1 MGTTEGESLLSI
13 WMSLQAMD
21 LCSIC
26 LNWTLLQFQRCTL
39 RKAIRTG
46 RGYFDLLG
54 DYGTYSISKNEQGTI
69 ITLKGDP
76 EVKEDDLVDDSDP
89 AIQDLKTKTDAYE
102 YYYDTKGNLMKVKGK
117 VRRNLY
123 NKDFVIERMM

>member
-1 MGTTEGESLLSI
+1 MI
-13 WMSLQAMD
+13 
-21 LCSIC
+21 
-26 LNWTLLQFQRCTL
+26 
-39 RKAIRTG
+39 
-46 RGYFDLLG
+46 
-54 DYGTYSISKNEQGTI
+54 
-69 ITLKGDP
+69 P
-76 EVKEDDLVDDSDP
+76 DP